1 MRNRPRRSLLISLL
15 AGTIVLPPF
24 PAAAQETQPS
34 PPPTDTASD
43 DAPLTLP
50 EAGRLLVLDTRRM
63 LFAPAYWSAR
73 GWGRFGLVMAGV
85 GAVALADKSIRD
97 RELRDHSKTA
107 DDIARL
113 AEPLGSQD
121 GLFLLGGFYL
131 GGLLGHDG
139 RAERV
144 GFDGAV
150 ACLLAG
156 GVVSPIWKEIVGRS
170 RPRQT
175 TKTFDFHPFSGRASF
190 PSGHATQAFAI
201 ASTIATSY
209 PRPWIEVASYGV
221 ATLVGFARVHH
232 QAHFASDV
240 AAGAAIGTAVGHTVV
255 LINRRDR
262 REHAHA
268 VALGPLVGPRGQPG
282 LGLAASF

>member
-1 MRNRPRRSLLISLL
+1 MRRPRRSLLVWLL
-15 AGTIVLPPF
+15 VGTTVLPIL
-24 PAAAQETQPS
+24 PAAAQETPPS
-34 PPPTDTASD
+34 PAPDDTASD
-43 DAPLTLP
+43 DTPLTLP
-50 EAGRLLVLDTRRM
+50 EAGHLLVLETQRI
-63 LFAPAYWSAR
+63 LLAPAYWSAR
-73 GWGRFGLVMAGV
+73 GWGRFGLVVAGV

-113 AEPLGSQD
+113 AEPLGSSD

-156 GVVSPIWKEIVGRS
+156 GVVAPVWKEIAGRS
-170 RPRQT
+170 RPRET
-175 TKTFDFHPFSGRASF
+175 TETFDFHPLSGRASF

-209 PRPWIEVASYGV
+209 QRPWIEAASYGV

-232 QAHFASDV
+232 KAHFASDV

-255 LINRRDR
+255 LVNRRDH
-262 REHAHA
+262 RERAHA
-268 VALGPLVGPRGQPG
+268 VALGPVVGPRGQPG
-282 LGLAASF
+282 LGLDASF

>member
-1 MRNRPRRSLLISLL
+1 MRNRPCRPLVVWLL
-15 AGTIVLPPF
+15 AGVIALPTL
-24 PAAAQETQPS
+24 PAVAQETPPT
-34 PPPTDTASD
+34 PPPDDTASD

-50 EAGRLLVLDTRRM
+50 EAGHLLVLDTRRI
-63 LFAPAYWSAR
+63 LFAPAYWSAT
-73 GWGRFGLVMAGV
+73 GWGRFGLVVAGV

-156 GVVSPIWKEIVGRS
+156 GIVAPIWKEIAGRS
-170 RPRQT
+170 RPRET
-175 TKTFDFHPFSGRASF
+175 AKTFDFHPFSGRASF

-209 PRPWIEVASYGV
+209 PRPWVEVASYGA

-240 AAGAAIGTAVGHTVV
+240 AAGAAIGTVVGHTVV
-255 LINRRDR
+255 LVNRRDR
-262 REHAHA
+262 RERAHD
-268 VALGPLVGPRGQPG
+268 VALGPIVGPRGQPG
-282 LGLAASF
+282 LGLEASF